1 MNETKFYIHFTK
13 LNDETDD
20 WISGNVTI
28 CHIPSEVMN
37 ELVKLEIIQCFMEI
51 CNGAII
57 SRETYSVGY
66 LNASNKFICLY
77 LNNQLVK
84 DMLIFILRDKLL
96 LLLNENISFDL
107 KFKTSS
113 IIKSFIHFI
122 EVTKKYNVVLFDW
135 SIYKN
140 AYMKYGYEPW
150 KIEEV
155 MNQSYEELDN
165 NILRSS
171 LDDIFNNV
179 EGENNDENN

>member
-1 MNETKFYIHFTK
+1 MNETKFCIYFTK
-13 LNDETDD
+13 LNNETDD
-20 WISGNVTI
+20 WISGNVTT

-37 ELVKLEIIQCFMEI
+37 ELVKLEIVKCFMEI

-57 SRETYSVGY
+57 SHETYSVGY
-66 LNASNKFICLY
+66 VNFSNKFICLY
-77 LNNQLVK
+77 LNNQLIK

-122 EVTKKYNVVLFDW
+122 EDAKKYNAVLFDW

-140 AYMKYGYEPW
+140 AYMKYAYEPW
-150 KIEEV
+150 KIAEA

-165 NILRSS
+165 NILKSS

-179 EGENNDENN
+179 EGENNNEN

>member
-1 MNETKFYIHFTK
+1 MNETKFCIYFTK
-13 LNDETDD
+13 LNNETDD
-20 WISGNVTI
+20 WISVELTTCYI
-28 CHIPSEVMN
+28 SSELMN

-51 CNGAII
+51 SNGAII
-57 SRETYSVGY
+57 SHETYSVGY
-66 LNASNKFICLY
+66 VNISNKFICLY
-77 LNNQLVK
+77 LNNQLIK

-122 EVTKKYNVVLFDW
+122 EDTKKYNVVLFDW

-140 AYMKYGYEPW
+140 AYMKYAYEPW
-150 KIEEV
+150 KIAEA

-165 NILRSS
+165 NILKSS

-179 EGENNDENN
+179 EGENNNEN